1 MKKLVKKSVSNT
13 ISAYKSCK
21 CKTIKCMSTAYG
33 MGSACTN
40 AMQAAQSQTTRY
52 N

>member
-1 MKKLVKKSVSNT
+1 MKKLMKKSVSNT

-21 CKTIKCMSTAYG
+21 CKTIKCMSTAKG
-33 MGSACTN
+33 MMSACTN
-40 AMQAAQSQTTRY
+40 AMNAAQTNTTHY